1 MAMTQSSLLIAEDAP
16 ESGKRAQVLVPY
28 PLSRAYDYLLPGD
41 MSVQPGDYVRVPLG
55 KRDTPGVVWTLE
67 GKDKIDPAKLKNIQQ
82 KYAFEP
88 MPQVHRQF
96 LEWVARYTMSDLG
109 AVLKMSLSAP
119 EALQPPKTANAY
131 TLAGA
136 MPEKLPAARRKIVEL
151 LSDGVPRR
159 AVDIAREAGCSAA
172 LIRSMAAAGQLA
184 ARPASSPAPCR
195 DINLDDTSLTFSK
208 DQQSAADALRKLAGA
223 GKFSTVLLDGVT
235 GSGKT
240 EVYFEA
246 VAEAVRQGR
255 QALILLPEISLSAQF
270 LERFERR
277 FGTAPALWH
286 SEVPAAQRRV
296 TWTGVAEGK
305 TKVVVGAR
313 SALFLPYAD
322 LGLIIVDEE
331 HDASFKQE
339 EGVMYH
345 ARDMAIVR
353 ARLGGFAAVLVSAT
367 PSLETMVN
375 VQQGKYHYLQLP
387 ARHAGAKLPD
397 IHIVSLKLAPPSRGK
412 FISPLLEKALQETFA
427 AGEQSLLFLNRRGYA
442 PLTLCRTCGFRF
454 QCPSCSAWLVE
465 HKRFSRLQCHHCGF
479 LQNVPRACPSCND
492 EDSFA
497 ACGPGVERI
506 QEEVQGLL
514 PDARTFILASDV
526 ITSPN
531 MIRGAVRDIEDR
543 KHDIII
549 GTQIIAKGHHFPSLT
564 CVGVIDADLGLSGGD
579 LRAGERTF
587 QLLHQVAGRAGRG
600 EKMGRVYLQTYM
612 PEQSVI
618 RALAK
623 NNRDEFLA
631 VEARERE
638 KAGMPPFGRLAGLIV
653 SGPDEMKLDQFC
665 RAVAQKA
672 PRYDD
677 IRVLG
682 PAPAPMAYL
691 RGRHRRRFLIKA
703 GKEISLQ
710 KYLAEWL
717 STVKV
722 PSALLLKVDIDPQS
736 FF

>member
-1 MAMTQSSLLIAEDAP
+1 L
-16 ESGKRAQVLVPY
+16 
-28 PLSRAYDYLLPGD
+28 
-41 MSVQPGDYVRVPLG
+41 
-55 KRDTPGVVWTLE
+55 
-67 GKDKIDPAKLKNIQQ
+67 
-82 KYAFEP
+82 
-88 MPQVHRQF
+88 
-96 LEWVARYTMSDLG
+96 
-109 AVLKMSLSAP
+109 
-119 EALQPPKTANAY
+119 
-131 TLAGA
+131 
-136 MPEKLPAARRKIVEL
+136 
-151 LSDGVPRR
+151 
-159 AVDIAREAGCSAA
+159 
-172 LIRSMAAAGQLA
+172 
-184 ARPASSPAPCR
+184 
-195 DINLDDTSLTFSK
+195 
-208 DQQSAADALRKLAGA
+208 
-223 GKFSTVLLDGVT
+223 
-235 GSGKT
+235 
-240 EVYFEA
+240 
-246 VAEAVRQGR
+246 AEAIRHGR

-286 SEVPAAQRRV
+286 SEVPTAQRRV
-296 TWTGVAEGK
+296 TWAGVAEGK

-313 SALFLPYAD
+313 SALFLPFAN
-322 LGLIIVDEE
+322 LGAIVVDEE
-331 HDASFKQE
+331 HDASYKQE
-339 EGVMYH
+339 EGVLYN

-353 ARLGGFAAVLVSAT
+353 ARLGSFPVVLVSAT

-375 VQQGKYHYLQLP
+375 AQQGKYHYLQLP
-387 ARHAGAKLPD
+387 ARHAGAKMPD
-397 IHIVSLKLAPPSRGK
+397 IHIINLKAAAPARGK
-412 FISPLLEKALQETFA
+412 FIAPVLEKALQETFA

-479 LQNVPRACPSCND
+479 LQQVPKTCPSCH
-492 EDSFA
+492 EADSFA

-506 QEEVQGLL
+506 QEEVQTLL

-543 KHDIII
+543 KHDVII
-549 GTQIIAKGHHFPSLT
+549 GTQIIAKGHHFPALT

-587 QLLHQVAGRAGRG
+587 QLLHQVSGRAGRG
-600 EKMGRVYLQTYM
+600 ELPGRVYLQTYM

-623 NNRDEFLA
+623 NDRDDFLA

-638 KAGMPPFGRLAGLIV
+638 KAGMPPFGRLAALIL
-653 SGPDEMKLDQFC
+653 SGGDEMKLDLFC
-665 RAVAQKA
+665 RMVAQKA

-703 GKEISLQ
+703 NKAIPLQ

-717 STVKV
+717 AAVKV
-722 PSALLLKVDIDPQS
+722 PSTMQLKVDIDPQS